1 MKKQY
6 HMSESY
12 MFKRKVTAY
21 CNGELVSSE
30 ILWVDDADEYA
41 DQLEEEGYV
50 YGYTQD
56 EVDEAKR
63 LYEEKLANLIGG
75 ITNDISIGNKI

>member
-1 MKKQY
+1 
-6 HMSESY
+6 MSESY
-12 MFKRKVTAY
+12 MFKRTVKVY
-21 CNGELVSSE
+21 CNGELVSSKT
-30 ILWVDDADEYA
+30 LWIDDADEYA

-63 LYEEKLANLIGG
+63 VYEEKLANLIEVKQ
-75 ITNDISIGNKI
+75 NKMEDN

>member
-6 HMSESY
+6 CMSESF
-12 MFKRKVTAY
+12 MFKRTIKVY
-21 CNGELVSSE
+21 HNGELVSSE
-30 ILWVDDADEYA
+30 RMWIDEADEYA
-41 DQLEEEGYV
+41 DQLEEDGYV

-63 LYEEKLANLIGG
+63 TYEEKLANLIGG
-75 ITNDISIGNKI
+75 NAE